1 MAPEALQD
9 KNGRSAFRPTKH
21 NAKEPS
27 GTSSWPHNGT
37 KLVLSWPKLESWP
50 HNGAKLVLSWPKL
63 GEVWQGLHFLIGAGA
78 MFGAAFGQ
86 DMEKKPKMR

>member
-27 GTSSWPHNGT
+27 GTSSW
-37 KLVLSWPKLESWP
+37 L

-86 DMEKKPKMR
+86 DMEKKPKMQ

>member
-1 MAPEALQD
+1 MMGPEALQD
-9 KNGRSAFRPTKH
+9 KHGRSAFRPTKQCQKSH
-21 NAKEPS
+21 RTPRL
-27 GTSSWPHNGT
+27 G
-37 KLVLSWPKLESWP
+37 